1 MEHGLCYLAPKS
13 IYRQNS
19 PIHDSAV
26 EKNPGGCAQAETTEP
41 MRSISYSGGDR
52 SGSHLWGTGRAIAF
66 GIFLTSELR
75 KKPESVY
82 FRLLPVLIGWYMAL
96 KMAVFGNPNSTYAA
110 EITFTTCDLCLKNP
124 NAIALASTKFGLTPG
139 SKVRR

>member
-1 MEHGLCYLAPKS
+1 MGRRRGHGDAS
-13 IYRQNS
+13 ILE
-19 PIHDSAV
+19 PVDHHGEDSM
-26 EKNPGGCAQAETTEP
+26 G
-41 MRSISYSGGDR
+41 R
-52 SGSHLWGTGRAIAF
+52 RAIAF

-124 NAIALASTKFGLTPG
+124 NAIALGYDEPSPG
-139 SKVRR
+139 CKSLLKLLS